1 LVDPPDLIA
10 WTALMKS
17 LIGAIPTV
25 QRIWCPKGRVG
36 SSPTG
41 STRIAITILKNVKL
55 KQGTQAM
62 TKVGDTFTNTAFKEK
77 MTVTKVTEEE
87 INLTSVPGSEEFV
100 DIMVKPAYLKKLL
113 EKGAWVAEVVEAPKK
128 KKRKRR
134 RKKKKKE

>member
-1 LVDPPDLIA
+1 
-10 WTALMKS
+10 
-17 LIGAIPTV
+17 
-25 QRIWCPKGRVG
+25 
-36 SSPTG
+36 
-41 STRIAITILKNVKL
+41 
-55 KQGTQAM
+55 M